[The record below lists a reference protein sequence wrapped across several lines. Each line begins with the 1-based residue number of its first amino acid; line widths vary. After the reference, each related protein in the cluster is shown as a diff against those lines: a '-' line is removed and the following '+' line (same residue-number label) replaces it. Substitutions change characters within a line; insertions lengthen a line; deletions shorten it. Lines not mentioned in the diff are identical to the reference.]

1 MHQNARENEVYVLK
15 INDLNKLLLQN
26 EQNNQKL
33 EQDNYALRQDVQQK
47 QHILE

>member
-1 MHQNARENEVYVLK
+1 MHQIARENEVYVLK

-33 EQDNYALRQDVQQK
+33 EQENCYLRQDVQQK